1 MGPLRSL
8 RVFAITVALPFATS
22 NCAHDGV
29 QASREKAVGPGL
41 ATTPPTLP
49 RGEGDGGAAPPSP
62 PTGRYAGRE
71 IETACNGVDDDGD
84 GLIDVLLPA
93 GPNACLTT
101 LKGACGSGFAACENG
116 RRVCLGPAAM
126 PEVFDGIDND
136 CNGAID
142 DVPPAHVR
150 PRALVLAPRYAWG
163 DAGPDIA
170 NVIASLAQAGI
181 PYDSQA
187 AGTDWTPALA
197 TLDRY
202 SLAIIPGY
210 LLGAA
215 MGTHARDALEGFAR
229 KGGIVVVFKPVG
241 STDEPQAWK
250 LVGLRAST
258 RRRDVLDLRFD
269 GERPPA
275 VTDLDSPEER
285 SLRINDH
292 AGPDGVEVY
301 WLDPDAAE
309 GTQVVAH
316 GYAEAESGAAV
327 TRRPI
332 GKGAIYA
339 FGHDLSSY
347 GAQRCYVNCFEPEG
361 DVLRLVLEGTFR
373 ESASGHVVLKH
384 TAPGEAS
391 SVLLV
396 THDLDAPDADNDG
409 PWGAP
414 GALQA
419 AALEMARGVRATF
432 TVTTDYVNGYFNE
445 KTIRKLCELG
455 LCPLG
460 AHSVTH
466 VEGFD
471 KLPQGTCTETRASY
485 NGSSKTLCGEIRVSR
500 DIVGQIMGRPPKVW
514 RTPYLALPPHLF
526 DHLAKAGF
534 AYDSGFGVGDLPYN
548 LPVDLAAVGVH
559 QDRYEHAPIIEFP
572 IALEDGQGGI
582 EGGVRKRIELQPEN
596 RARFGTL
603 WDYAA
608 LRNVQ
613 NRSYTT
619 ILLHPSRGYEMPP
632 ENLRVKL
639 DALDTFIGRALM
651 LDLMARPLEEIGAFW
666 RARLDTQTDATY
678 DTATGYTGTV
688 TVGKEPIKGLTL
700 EFGDVVREFTC
711 AACGKTSVH
720 GKRVVLT
727 DELPADTKAS
737 FVAKVN

>member
-1 MGPLRSL
+1 MAQPRRAG
-8 RVFAITVALPFATS
+8 ALALAFGLALCTS
-22 NCAHDGV
+22 GCAHDGV
-29 QASREKAVGPGL
+29 QPSRERAVGPGL
-41 ATTPPTLP
+41 ATTPPALADA
-49 RGEGDGGAAPPSP
+49 GDGDAAPTLTP

-84 GLIDVLLPA
+84 GLVDVLLPA
-93 GPNACLTT
+93 GPNACSTS
-101 LKGACGSGFAACENG
+101 LKGACGHGFAACESG
-116 RRVCLGPAAM
+116 RRVCLGPAPM

-136 CNGAID
+136 CNGTID

-170 NVIASLAQAGI
+170 NVIAALAQAGI

-187 AGTDWTPALA
+187 AGTDWSPSLA
-197 TLDRY
+197 GLDRY

-215 MGTHARDALEGFAR
+215 MGARAREALEGFAR
-229 KGGIVVVFKPVG
+229 KGGVVVVFKPVG
-241 STDEPQAWK
+241 SAEEPQSWRLA
-250 LVGLRAST
+250 GLRGST
-258 RRRDVLDLRFD
+258 RRRDVLELRFD

-275 VTDLDSPEER
+275 VNDLDSPEER

-292 AGPDGVEVY
+292 AAPDGVEVY
-301 WLDPDAAE
+301 WLDPDTTAE
-309 GTQVVAH
+309 TQVVAH
-316 GYAEAESGAAV
+316 GYADAESGPAV
-327 TRRPI
+327 TRRPL
-332 GKGAIYA
+332 GKGAVYA

-347 GAQRCYVNCFEPEG
+347 GVQRCYVNCFEPEG
-361 DVLRLVLEGTFR
+361 DILRLVLEGMFR

-409 PWGAP
+409 PWGPP

-466 VEGFD
+466 VEAFD
-471 KLPQGTCTETRASY
+471 KLPPGTCTETRATY
-485 NGSSKTLCGEIRVSR
+485 TGASKTLCGEIRVSR
-500 DIVGQIMGRPPKVW
+500 DLVGQIIGRPPKLW

-526 DHLAKAGF
+526 DHLAKSGF

-548 LPVDLAAVGVH
+548 LPVDLATVGIH

-572 IALEDGQGGI
+572 IALEDGQGGMV
-582 EGGVRKRIELQPEN
+582 GGVRRRVELQPDN
-596 RARFGTL
+596 RARFSTL
-603 WDYAA
+603 WDYVA

-619 ILLHPSRGYEMPP
+619 VLLHPSRGYEMPP
-632 ENLRVKL
+632 ENLRIKL
-639 DALDTFIGRALM
+639 DVLDTFIGRALM
-651 LDLMARPLEEIGAFW
+651 LDLMPRPMEEIGDFW
-666 RARLDTQTDATY
+666 RARLDTQIDATY
-678 DTATGYTGTV
+678 DAATGYAGTV
-688 TVGKEPIKGLTL
+688 TVGKEPVKGLTL
-700 EFGDVVREFTC
+700 EFGDVVRDFNC
-711 AACGKTSVH
+711 GACGKAMVH
-720 GKRVVLT
+720 GKRVVLV

-737 FVAKVN
+737 FAAH